1 MIIAVLLMSI
11 QCAAA
16 PPAGDRQKVIDF
28 EDTVVEGMNRQAL
41 DSVTQ
46 LSERDR
52 RKRRA
57 HLYRKR
63 ASFKSE
69 STRITEEMRLAQ

>member
-1 MIIAVLLMSI
+1 MFIAVLFMSL

-16 PPAGDRQKVIDF
+16 PPSSDRQKVIDF

-52 RKRRA
+52 KKNRA

-63 ASFKSE
+63 ASFRSE
-69 STRITEEMRLAQ
+69 STRMAEEMRLAQ